1 MDAEGT
7 DEATEPGTDGSAS
20 SGTKRRNGRSRWVL
34 ERLLEDAR
42 ERAALLPQTKTEL
55 AYYKR
60 RCGELEGLI
69 LRLRTTLAELE
80 RATKGL
86 TR

>member
-7 DEATEPGTDGSAS
+7 DEATQPGAQGSES
-20 SGTKRRNGRSRWVL
+20 SATKRRKGRSRWVL

-42 ERAALLPQTKTEL
+42 ERASALPQCRTEL

-69 LRLRTTLAELE
+69 LRLRASLAELE